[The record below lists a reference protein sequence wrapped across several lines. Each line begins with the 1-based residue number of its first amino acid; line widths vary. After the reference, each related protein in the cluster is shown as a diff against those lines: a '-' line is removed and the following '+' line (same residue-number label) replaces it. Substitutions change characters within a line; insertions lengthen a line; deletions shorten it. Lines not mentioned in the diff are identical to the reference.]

1 MEIDTNCFLKFFK
14 KGGGSKEPGHAPI
27 LPRFSPPARHSQFA
41 PDARAMRHKPLCHSR
56 FQRVACAQALLF
68 GRAKRAA
75 RERGVNGEGPRL
87 LCMAS
92 NPGQNLPVVSS
103 QIHAVASSSNL
114 ANSSSQLVLSTSYLV
129 ESPSHLVVSSILLTS
144 PLLVYSSVI
153 LQLILSPFN
162 SSCRT
167 STRRVDLSE

>member
-1 MEIDTNCFLKFFK
+1 MLFK
-14 KGGGSKEPGHAPI
+14 IFQKRRWIHRARSYPHSPA
-27 LPRFSPPARHSQFA
+27 LFSPARHSQFA

-92 NPGQNLPVVSS
+92 NPGQNLPIVSS